1 MVPWYVGKQD
11 YKTEIIAN
19 ADDVADADGVAILN
33 FAQAQVVAREMRARA
48 ARIAVGLPL
57 DVGPYTVK
65 QSVVEYLTWM
75 EENRKSAKD
84 ARYRADALI
93 IPKLGAIECER
104 LRAGGAMVPASV
116 RPTTRTRT
124 LTRAQHGLARRQ
136 DRLG

>member
-1 MVPWYVGKQD
+1 VVPWYVGKQD

-19 ADDVADADGVAILN
+19 ANDVADADGVAILN

-93 IPKLGAIECER
+93 IPKEL
-104 LRAGGAMVPASV
+104 
-116 RPTTRTRT
+116 
-124 LTRAQHGLARRQ
+124 
-136 DRLG
+136 

>member
-19 ADDVADADGVAILN
+19 ANDVADADGVAILN

-93 IPKLGAIECER
+93 IPKEL
-104 LRAGGAMVPASV
+104 
-116 RPTTRTRT
+116 
-124 LTRAQHGLARRQ
+124 
-136 DRLG
+136 